1 MESLMKLKIISWLT
15 PIAPVVTTIKN
26 LTLSSMSSKFVK
38 NTRGNYSGADQSVG
52 PATIL
57 RRYGLR
63 IIPFEKLAD
72 LSKQTGV
79 ILGNLKKITRSTLE
93 KKWKNYFPTT
103 LKKYPRKVIVLFFWG
118 ALAVRGK
125 FSDKCKRGLFF

>member
-1 MESLMKLKIISWLT
+1 M
-15 PIAPVVTTIKN
+15 PIALVVTTIKN
-26 LTLSSMSSKFVK
+26 LTLSSMSSKFAK
-38 NTRGNYSGADQSVG
+38 NIRGNYSGADQSVG

-79 ILGNLKKITRSTLE
+79 ILGDLKKITRSTSE
-93 KKWKNYFPTT
+93 KS
-103 LKKYPRKVIVLFFWG
+103 KKTIPPQT
-118 ALAVRGK
+118 
-125 FSDKCKRGLFF
+125 